1 MRRTNKFGLLFK
13 ILKIIS
19 FDILQEVLIG
29 IGRESN
35 ELKRSGTIGNVY
47 ELRHIIYELRHVI
60 ALLTLTIPL
69 NN

>member
-1 MRRTNKFGLLFK
+1 MCNFLTWRQKKNSNPFYYLL
-13 ILKIIS
+13 
-19 FDILQEVLIG
+19 LIG